1 MLTCSRVTSIVTLH
15 SIRQY
20 ELTWRFL
27 IEPRSGIVRLGF
39 ASYLFFLFCRKS
51 VNFKCFCE
59 KMLYFVCLRN
69 NLFSQNKVFF
79 LVHCVDIVSLSHPFL
94 VVFNIFFTWTNSFFC
109 IFLVRPLPSPC
120 WHCARYVSH
129 GLAPGSTFGFL
140 RLQELIACAEL
151 HSETGD
157 KRQRSVCT
165 HFCVVALPYK
175 K

>member
-1 MLTCSRVTSIVTLH
+1 MCWLFVQTRTDSSNSLVFSSKLGDMLTCSRVTSIVTLH

-79 LVHCVDIVSLSHPFL
+79 SCSLCWYRFIVS
-94 VVFNIFFTWTNSFFC
+94 SFFSC
-109 IFLVRPLPSPC
+109 FQHFFL
-120 WHCARYVSH
+120 H
-129 GLAPGSTFGFL
+129 GQILFFREHTG
-140 RLQELIACAEL
+140 ACY
-151 HSETGD
+151 SFV
-157 KRQRSVCT
+157 RQRKFREEKRPSYLR
-165 HFCVVALPYK
+165 ALEMLK
-175 K
+175 

>member
-1 MLTCSRVTSIVTLH
+1 MCWLFVQTRTDSSNSLVFSSKLGDMLTCSRVTSIVTLH

-79 LVHCVDIVSLSHPFL
+79 SCSLCWYRFIVS
-94 VVFNIFFTWTNSFFC
+94 SFFSC
-109 IFLVRPLPSPC
+109 FQHFFFYMDKFFFFESIQEHVTHLLGKGSLGKKNVQVT
-120 WHCARYVSH
+120 YV
-129 GLAPGSTFGFL
+129 L
-140 RLQELIACAEL
+140 
-151 HSETGD
+151 
-157 KRQRSVCT
+157 
-165 HFCVVALPYK
+165 
-175 K
+175 